1 MAIYKGH
8 NEDATGNIILSI
20 GNGITATL
28 ESSSTASQSYTKG
41 AYLFFN
47 NRLCKASTNISSGT
61 TLSIGTN
68 LLETS
73 VGEELTSHLRASDG
87 SEFYFDIKDNSY
99 GYYPSAAK
107 VASEFVKFG
116 NEPELLYSNISDGNY
131 SVSSDYTSTSYFFF
145 VPTASNL
152 ASDSGS
158 SPSANQHKDEDIA
171 VSINFSSSSNTVSI
185 SGLFKIVVAEEGQI
199 WSSMRIYGQL
209 WGIK

>member
-116 NEPELLYSNISDGNY
+116 NEPELLYNSVGAGEY
-131 SVSSDYTSTSYFFF
+131 SVPEDYTDDSHFFLVVVSFETAVDSYNNPAKNFHNDTN
-145 VPTASNL
+145 VPVTVTF
-152 ASDSGS
+152 D
-158 SPSANQHKDEDIA
+158 
-171 VSINFSSSSNTVSI
+171 SSNHKVTI
-185 SGLFKIVVAEEGQI
+185 SATTI
-199 WSSMRIYGQL
+199 WAQGSDLQSTGMLGCQL